1 MTPGARLQMAI
12 DILDGLAQTTQPV
25 DRFLKG
31 WFRTRRFAGSGDRR
45 AIGER
50 VFDVMR
56 HRAEYAHR
64 MGEGTAR
71 ALVLASARNEDLDA
85 LCGGGYGPAP
95 LSPDERTAL
104 TTPPRPAPRW
114 VSGEYPQWLD
124 GELLRAFGDAL
135 PAEMQALIAR
145 APTDI
150 RVNTLKTD
158 RASVQQALAAL
169 GLDAAPTPFAPQGLR
184 IAGAAGNLSATP
196 LFESGAF
203 EFQDEAAQLAA
214 GLADVRPGQRVLDL
228 AAGAGGKALAFA
240 AAMANQ
246 GQIVACDVR
255 GEALAELGTRAT
267 RAGATIITTPP
278 LAHTQPSGLF
288 DRVFVDAPC
297 SGTGT
302 WRRQPELRWRLK
314 PGRLAELTAIQD
326 GLLDQAAGLT
336 APGGRL
342 IYATCS
348 ILPVENQ
355 DRIAAFLARN
365 PAFSLVNLGA
375 ERQLPGLGTDF
386 HASPASTG
394 TDGFYC
400 AVLQRGER
408 D

>member
-12 DILDGLAQTTQPV
+12 DILDGLAQTSQPV

-31 WFRTRRFAGSGDRR
+31 WFRTRRFAGSADRR

-64 MGEGTAR
+64 MGADTAR
-71 ALVLASARNEDLDA
+71 ALVLASARDEDLDA

-95 LSPDERTAL
+95 LTPDERSAL

-114 VSGEYPQWLD
+114 VTGEYPQWLD
-124 GELLRAFGDAL
+124 GELQRAFGDGLAT
-135 PAEMQALIAR
+135 EMQALIDR
-145 APTDI
+145 APTDL

-158 RASVQQALAAL
+158 RTTVEQALAAMNL
-169 GLDAAPTPFAPQGLR
+169 AATPTPFAPHGLR
-184 IAGAAGNLSATP
+184 ITGAAGNLSSAP

-214 GLADVRPGQRVLDL
+214 GLADARPGQRVLDL
-228 AAGAGGKALAFA
+228 AAGAGGKSLAFA

-246 GQIVACDVR
+246 GEIVACDVR
-255 GEALAELGTRAT
+255 GQALAELETRAA
-267 RAGATIITTPP
+267 RAGATIIRTVP
-278 LAHTQPSGLF
+278 LEHAQPDGPF
-288 DRVFVDAPC
+288 DLVFVDAPC

-314 PGRLAELTAIQD
+314 PGRLAALTATQD
-326 GLLDQAAGLT
+326 GLLDQAARHT
-336 APGGRL
+336 RPGGRL
-342 IYATCS
+342 VYATCS

-365 PAFSLVNLGA
+365 PGFSLVNLGA
-375 ERQLPGLGTDF
+375 RHNLPGMGTDF
-386 HASPASTG
+386 RASPASTG

-400 AVLQRGER
+400 AVLQRA
-408 D
+408 